1 MEYKTFSCYENFVP
15 CSNCGAPE
23 HTPMHNGLM
32 HLEKLMCNLSE
43 KLNSM
48 TECDFQTAMEVSKK
62 AIVPD
67 NDVSRLDLIITN
79 SYFFFQF

>member
-1 MEYKTFSCYENFVP
+1 MP
-15 CSNCGAPE
+15 CTNCGAPE

-32 HLEKLMCNLSE
+32 HLEKLICNSSE

-67 NDVSRLDLIITN
+67 SDVSTLDLVIKIL
-79 SYFFFQF
+79 YYKKKEFKYCI